1 MDRIIVLLVL
11 LTTSASNASHSLSLL
26 STYIEGETQF
36 PKFSYTTTLDD
47 ITVGYYNSET
57 YIPKGNVTNEDDVIN
72 SDYIKDV
79 SNYMYYS
86 FVRRSALFRQH
97 NLNDGRPLEVYQTLV
112 VCELLDR
119 DKPGKM
125 IIKDAAGGCT
135 TDELCYF
142 NSNFTYTVTVN
153 ITQEVLK
160 PHLEDFKQKY
170 EIFYYPVCID
180 TLKNYLKKR
189 QNEVNR
195 KDKPEVKF
203 IQKANSDSGGSR
215 LSCLATGF
223 YPRHINLTLFR
234 DEQPV
239 SDHEITA
246 GDLLPNDDGTYQ
258 MRKSLE
264 ISAADKH
271 TYTCSV
277 THLSLDNK
285 LDITLETESFNSVI
299 LLVLIVLVVLVLVFG
314 IGAIIYK
321 CRTRKPDSVR
331 IGYSAASTS
340 KEQETATNN
349 DLKLHGSTS
358 SNNEKMSSDRSL

>member
-86 FVRRSALFRQH
+86 FVRRSALFRQQH

-195 KDKPEVKF
+195 K
-203 IQKANSDSGGSR
+203 
-215 LSCLATGF
+215 GF

-246 GDLLPNDDGTYQ
+246 GDLLPNDDGAYQ
-258 MRKSLE
+258 MLW
-264 ISAADKH
+264 
-271 TYTCSV
+271 CV
-277 THLSLDNK
+277 M
-285 LDITLETESFNSVI
+285 
-299 LLVLIVLVVLVLVFG
+299 
-314 IGAIIYK
+314 YK
-321 CRTRKPDSVR
+321 CK
-331 IGYSAASTS
+331 G
-340 KEQETATNN
+340 
-349 DLKLHGSTS
+349 
-358 SNNEKMSSDRSL
+358 M